1 MSIPLLQ
8 SSNKALVPPATSLSA
23 SSLSSFHLIVTGQ
36 IESAQNL
43 PLHIENLYCRY
54 VLSYGPDWKVVH
66 GITTGITQISRRG
79 NSSGRSYMNTNT
91 NHGEADI
98 NAITC
103 SNNCIT
109 WNFPIEIALR
119 STNVYG
125 WPRISLAVYGL
136 DFLGRDVVR
145 GYGSVLI
152 PTVVG
157 RHFRSIEMY
166 RPISGSWCQ
175 EIMNW
180 VSGTL
185 PEYYETAFTSRNGGR
200 ATTRVR
206 SDGGQVVMVLNIS
219 TKGLD
224 TFGFQTGWYL
234 SVNTEWQDTTGL
246 IIQVLWVIFIRL
258 SMENTPTTRGFE
270 KGSERK
276 L

>member
-1 MSIPLLQ
+1 MSIPLLH
-8 SSNKALVPPATSLSA
+8 SSKKTLVPPTTSLSVT
-23 SSLSSFHLIVTGQ
+23 SSSSSSFHLIVTGQ

-66 GITTGITQISRRG
+66 GITTGITQISRRS
-79 NSSGRSYMNTNT
+79 NSIGSYMNTNT
-91 NHGEADI
+91 NHRGAG
-98 NAITC
+98 
-103 SNNCIT
+103 SNNSIT
-109 WNFPIEIALR
+109 WNFPIEIAFR

-157 RHFRSIEMY
+157 RHFRLIEMY

-185 PEYYETAFTSRNGGR
+185 PEFYETAFTSRNEGR

-206 SDGGQVVMVLNIS
+206 SDGGHIVMVLNIS
-219 TKGLD
+219 TKD
-224 TFGFQTGWYL
+224 VETFGFQT
-234 SVNTEWQDTTGL
+234 
-246 IIQVLWVIFIRL
+246 R
-258 SMENTPTTRGFE
+258 
-270 KGSERK
+270 
-276 L
+276 